1 MRGRDAYIVVR
12 NTVRV
17 LRDSNRLDDI
27 LEVGE
32 VTGRASMQRAVRQ
45 LQGIEE
51 GRRLLAERPELNS
64 AHVDLETLATLPLG
78 TVGRLFAD
86 HVARYGLD
94 IDALNV
100 PAPTDA
106 DSDERYLLRRYRG
119 NHDIWHTMLGL
130 GTEGHEEVLVHA
142 FTFGQLQFPISTL
155 IMLFGTLKHI
165 VLEGRWDVLRHQI
178 RETYELGRACDP
190 LLALYWEEHWETPV
204 EDLRARVGLPATT

>member
-1 MRGRDAYIVVR
+1 MRGRDAYIVLR

-32 VTGRASMQRAVRQ
+32 VMGRAAMERAAQQ

-51 GRRLLAERPELNS
+51 GRRLLADRPELNS
-64 AHVDLETLATLPLG
+64 THVDMDTLATLPQG
-78 TVGRLFAD
+78 TVGRLYAD
-86 HVARYGLD
+86 HIARYQLD

-100 PAPTDA
+100 PAPTDQ

-142 FTFGQLQFPISTL
+142 FTYGQLRFPISTL

-165 VLEGRWDVLRHQI
+165 VLEGRWDVLRYEI
-178 RETYELGRACDP
+178 RRTYELGRACDP
-190 LLALYWEEHWETPV
+190 LLAVYWEEQWETPV
-204 EDLRARVGLPATT
+204 DDLRARVGLPVGA

>member
-1 MRGRDAYIVVR
+1 MRGRDAYIVLR

-32 VTGRASMQRAVRQ
+32 VMGRAAMERAAQQ

-51 GRRLLAERPELNS
+51 GRRLLADRPELNS
-64 AHVDLETLATLPLG
+64 THVDMDTLATLPQG
-78 TVGRLFAD
+78 TVGRLYAD
-86 HVARYGLD
+86 HIARYQLD

-100 PAPTDA
+100 PAPTDQ
-106 DSDERYLLRRYRG
+106 DSDARFLLRRYRG
-119 NHDIWHTMLGL
+119 NHDIWHTMPGL

-142 FTFGQLQFPISTL
+142 FTYGQLRFPISTL

-165 VLEGRWDVLRHQI
+165 VLEGRWDVLRYEI
-178 RETYELGRACDP
+178 RRTYELGRACDP
-190 LLALYWEEHWETPV
+190 LLAVYWEEQWETPV
-204 EDLRARVGLPATT
+204 DDLRARVGLPVGA

>member
-1 MRGRDAYIVVR
+1 
-12 NTVRV
+12 
-17 LRDSNRLDDI
+17 
-27 LEVGE
+27 
-32 VTGRASMQRAVRQ
+32 MQRAVRQ